1 MTREWSSSALL
12 YLILLSDLALI
23 QVLLWPKWESVL
35 GKHGNLPR
43 LHIDLSMSCHGR
55 SENPF
60 WANMEICFGSSAHL
74 YLHPSWANCLSDLA
88 LIQVSLWP
96 KWETV
101 LGKHGNLPRLHVMAE
116 VRICFGQTWKSASAV
131 RHTCISTLPEQT
143 AYLILLWFKFRS
155 GRSENPFWA
164 NMEICFGFILTCQ
177 CHVMAKVRIHF
188 GKTWKASHC
197 CPQTLKP
204 GRELAHY
211 SMFEMVAKYLFLTFK
226 QLLTLQTLQH
236 LEQMLG

>member
-23 QVLLWPKWESVL
+23 QVSLWPKWETVL

-43 LHIDLSMSCHGR
+43 LHIDMSMSCHGR

-60 WANMEICFGSSAHL
+60 WANMEICFGSLAHL
-74 YLHPSWANCLSDLA
+74 YLHPPWANCLSDLA

-177 CHVMAKVRIHF
+177 CHVLSRSFTILLPSFSSLLFNIWNGGKIPFLNIQTTADFANFATFRTDVR
-188 GKTWKASHC
+188 
-197 CPQTLKP
+197 
-204 GRELAHY
+204 
-211 SMFEMVAKYLFLTFK
+211 
-226 QLLTLQTLQH
+226 
-236 LEQMLG
+236 LG